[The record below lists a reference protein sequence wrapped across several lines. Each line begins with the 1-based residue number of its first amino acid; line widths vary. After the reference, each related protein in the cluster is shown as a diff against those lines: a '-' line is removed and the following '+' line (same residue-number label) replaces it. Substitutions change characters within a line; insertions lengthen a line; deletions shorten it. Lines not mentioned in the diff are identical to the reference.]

1 MRQRNK
7 TKPHPG
13 KGTDQGVRAIHKLA
27 WTLRVVMRGKADRMR
42 LATDQDEQQKVTVF
56 YAQLSGKLAAPDR
69 LVEDQRMLSQG
80 VDLPDLLRY
89 V

>member
-1 MRQRNK
+1 
-7 TKPHPG
+7 
-13 KGTDQGVRAIHKLA
+13 
-27 WTLRVVMRGKADRMR
+27 MRGKADRMR